1 MYLYNMNFK
10 YYDSIQ
16 KIYYYFNFR
25 NLILTMEIIENDFDN
40 DNQYLENK
48 NNIFIDEEPRQQI
61 NNKGS
66 LRKTINGY
74 RIIVFTRKI
83 NTNKKTKSSKG
94 IYLTLSRE
102 YDSENKTENL
112 INRFSQIRL
121 KDSKNIPKLSVKI
134 KRKKNYNEND
144 MNMDIG

>member
-1 MYLYNMNFK
+1 MNFK

-25 NLILTMEIIENDFDN
+25 NLILTMENIKSDFDN
-40 DNQYLENK
+40 DNRYLENE
-48 NNIFIDEEPRQQI
+48 NNIFIDEETRQQI

-66 LRKTINGY
+66 LSKTINGY
-74 RIIVFTRKI
+74 RINVFKRKI
-83 NTNKKTKSSKG
+83 NINKKTKRLKG
-94 IYLTLSRE
+94 IFLTLSRE

-112 INRFSQIRL
+112 INHFSQIRL
-121 KDSKNIPKLSVKI
+121 NDSKNIPKLSVKI

>member
-1 MYLYNMNFK
+1 MNFK

-48 NNIFIDEEPRQQI
+48 NNIFIDEDTRQQI

>member
-48 NNIFIDEEPRQQI
+48 NNIFIDEDPRQQI

-102 YDSENKTENL
+102 YDSEKKKKNL

>member
-1 MYLYNMNFK
+1 
-10 YYDSIQ
+10 
-16 KIYYYFNFR
+16 
-25 NLILTMEIIENDFDN
+25 MEIFENDFDN

-66 LRKTINGY
+66 LRKIINDY
-74 RIIVFTRKI
+74 RISVFKR
-83 NTNKKTKSSKG
+83 NKKSKRSKG
-94 IYLTLSRE
+94 IFLTSSRE

>member
-48 NNIFIDEEPRQQI
+48 NNIFIDEDTRQQI

>member
-1 MYLYNMNFK
+1 MYIYNIMNFK

-40 DNQYLENK
+40 DNRYLENK
-48 NNIFIDEEPRQQI
+48 NNIFIDEEPRSQI

-66 LRKTINGY
+66 LRKIINDY
-74 RIIVFTRKI
+74 RISVFKR
-83 NTNKKTKSSKG
+83 NKKSKRSKG
-94 IYLTLSRE
+94 IFLTSSRE

-112 INRFSQIRL
+112 INRLSQIRL
-121 KDSKNIPKLSVKI
+121 NDSKNIPKLSVKI
-134 KRKKNYNEND
+134 KRKKNYNKND

>member
-1 MYLYNMNFK
+1 
-10 YYDSIQ
+10 
-16 KIYYYFNFR
+16 
-25 NLILTMEIIENDFDN
+25 MEIIENDFDN
-40 DNQYLENK
+40 DNRYLENK
-48 NNIFIDEEPRQQI
+48 NNIFIDEEPRSQI

-112 INRFSQIRL
+112 INRLSQIRL
-121 KDSKNIPKLSVKI
+121 NDSKNIPKLSVKI
-134 KRKKNYNEND
+134 KRKKNYNKND